1 MHNDIEQLLKE
12 IEKLEKKISYK
23 FKCKQNLVLALTHS
37 SFANEN
43 KSEKIG
49 NNERLEFLGDS
60 VLNLIIS
67 ERIFSDYPE
76 LAEGEMTKKRAN
88 IVCESSL
95 MKCSNDL
102 GLGEFILL
110 GKGEE
115 LTGGRNRASILSDVF
130 EALIGAIYIDGGI
143 KSARGFINRVMN
155 RLIKDSVNG
164 MNFMDYKTQLQE
176 IVQKNNSCAVSY
188 EIVEEK
194 GPDHDKHFV
203 TQVKISGRVA
213 GRGEGKSKKE
223 SEQNAAKEAL
233 EKEQKRKIK

>member
-1 MHNDIEQLLKE
+1 MHSDIEHLLE
-12 IEKLEKKISYK
+12 VIGELEKKICYK

-60 VLNLIIS
+60 ILNLIIS
-67 ERIFSDYPE
+67 EKIYKDYPE
-76 LAEGEMTKKRAN
+76 LAEGEMTKSRAN

-95 MKCSNDL
+95 MKCSNELNL
-102 GLGEFILL
+102 GNYILL

-115 LTGGRNRASILSDVF
+115 MTGGRSRASILSDAF

-143 KSARGFINRVMN
+143 KSARGFINRVMK
-155 RLIKDSVNG
+155 RLVEDSVNG
-164 MNFMDYKTQLQE
+164 LNYMDYKTQLQE
-176 IVQKNNSCAVSY
+176 IVQKNGNHTVSY
-188 EIVEEK
+188 KIVGEK

-203 TQVKISGRVA
+203 SQASISGRVA
-213 GRGEGKSKKE
+213 GIGEGKSKKE
-223 SEQNAAKEAL
+223 AEQNAAKEAL
-233 EKEQKRKIK
+233 KKERI